1 MLSRKVSFHLNS
13 NDIPGALSADSPA
26 PPADSTRSVFTNY
39 AAMPAAS
46 QTQAQTESLSL
57 TSSTNSHSRADD
69 STPRRHT
76 ELLVRSP
83 SISID
88 DNTVMGG
95 YVGDD
100 VPPPESHYYADEA
113 NTSDSLPVYDS
124 VNDAVTEI
132 QQHRITTANQLMADS
147 AAYLHVEQNQVCQDA
162 MQYASVTDPLKVC
175 DIELTFL

>member
-1 MLSRKVSFHLNS
+1 
-13 NDIPGALSADSPA
+13 
-26 PPADSTRSVFTNY
+26 
-39 AAMPAAS
+39 MPAAS